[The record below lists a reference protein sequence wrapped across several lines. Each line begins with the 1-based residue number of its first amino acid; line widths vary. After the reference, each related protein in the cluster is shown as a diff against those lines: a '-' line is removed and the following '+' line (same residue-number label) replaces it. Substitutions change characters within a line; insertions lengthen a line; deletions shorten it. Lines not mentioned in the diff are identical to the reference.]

1 MTSEEK
7 SKEIYLLNRKRE
19 LEYFIQKID
28 HDTIFQKEKIFS
40 IINSS
45 KLENISK
52 LNESRNVIN
61 ELQPNPINYGAD
73 NFKKLLNES
82 LNNLKQEEENKP
94 NLIIDDKERNL
105 IIKNSRINNP
115 SAKVKYFNIE
125 KKISA
130 KYLLNFG
137 TSNEIKVLKNRKIV
151 YINTHLLNEYSTSR
165 YIKKLKRINFVIRSK
180 TSSKY
185 RGVSING
192 SNWQVLIMV
201 NNKKYYLGSY
211 PSEELAARIYDIH
224 AIKMRG
230 IKARTNFP
238 YNNIQIKN
246 IYEKNI
252 DIKCDKISEIMK
264 QISN

>member
-82 LNNLKQEEENKP
+82 SNNLKQEEENKP

-125 KKISA
+125 KKNILVIS
-130 KYLLNFG
+130 Y
-137 TSNEIKVLKNRKIV
+137 
-151 YINTHLLNEYSTSR
+151 
-165 YIKKLKRINFVIRSK
+165 
-180 TSSKY
+180 
-185 RGVSING
+185 
-192 SNWQVLIMV
+192 
-201 NNKKYYLGSY
+201 
-211 PSEELAARIYDIH
+211 
-224 AIKMRG
+224 
-230 IKARTNFP
+230 
-238 YNNIQIKN
+238 
-246 IYEKNI
+246 
-252 DIKCDKISEIMK
+252 
-264 QISN
+264 

>member
-7 SKEIYLLNRKRE
+7 SKELYFLNRKRE

-125 KKISA
+125 KKI
-130 KYLLNFG
+130 
-137 TSNEIKVLKNRKIV
+137 
-151 YINTHLLNEYSTSR
+151 
-165 YIKKLKRINFVIRSK
+165 
-180 TSSKY
+180 
-185 RGVSING
+185 
-192 SNWQVLIMV
+192 
-201 NNKKYYLGSY
+201 
-211 PSEELAARIYDIH
+211 
-224 AIKMRG
+224 
-230 IKARTNFP
+230 
-238 YNNIQIKN
+238 
-246 IYEKNI
+246 
-252 DIKCDKISEIMK
+252 
-264 QISN
+264 